1 MGIMEFATV
10 RNNIYKLK
18 VSTVAG
24 FGQPGDVT
32 PTPGTNDKTP
42 EVYFQVSALV
52 LDWVVRVN
60 PVPLQ

>member
-1 MGIMEFATV
+1 MEFATV

-18 VSTVAG
+18 LSKVTG

-32 PTPGTNDKTP
+32 VDPGHEDETP

-52 LDWVVRVN
+52 LDWVVRV
-60 PVPLQ
+60 QDIEF